1 MDFKVL
7 FSQLVVLYDKLSKQ
21 QKIIIGIAIVGVV
34 SFLIFLVV
42 YSASES
48 KKSQYEALFN
58 SLSPEDAAKVVKQ
71 LDKENVPY
79 TIEANN
85 VIKVPKNVVYKQ
97 RISIAALGIPKNSG
111 VGFELFDKQ
120 EFGATSF
127 DQSIKHLRALEGELS
142 RTIRALSPIESATVS
157 LALPKD
163 SLFVAKKESATASVM
178 VQLVD
183 GRSLSAKQVRGIKNL
198 VSAAV
203 PNMSSTDV
211 MLIDSDGDTLGDE
224 DEMAQMGELSVVQQ
238 KFKTKEEKK
247 RQKKIIEV
255 VSPFVGGRNSVVAQV
270 SIEYDFSIKNST
282 SESYNPDNVVRSEQT
297 SEEKREGSS
306 PKEVGGVPG
315 TVSNI
320 GPVQGLKSQKTTEKY
335 SKNTGTTNYE
345 IGKTVSTTKS
355 QFARIK
361 RITVAVVVDGKYKPK
376 LDKDKKETSELEYTP
391 LDKAELAALES
402 LVSRAVGIDE
412 TRGDKVSVK
421 NLQFQRDAKQP
432 GVEGVSKIMQM
443 SEIYLAPFSGLFK
456 YVFVLI
462 LLFILYKKVIV
473 PFSEKMLEVSK
484 EEEEL
489 ERPSLE
495 VEDDEDED
503 LVQKVQ
509 DMRKKVEDQL
519 GVGQNFNEDELKYE
533 VILEKVRSMS
543 EDAPEDIAS
552 LLQALLSEEAEH
564 TSSPSKSNASQQEK
578 G

>member
-7 FSQLVVLYDKLSKQ
+7 FSQLVVLYDKLTKQ

-42 YSASES
+42 YSAGAT
-48 KKSQYEALFN
+48 KRNQYEVLFN
-58 SLSPEDAAKVVKQ
+58 SLSSEDAAKVVAQ
-71 LDKENVPY
+71 LDKENIPY
-79 TIEANN
+79 KIEANN

-127 DQSIKHLRALEGELS
+127 DQKIKHLRALEGELS
-142 RTIRALSPIESATVS
+142 RTINALTPIESATVS
-157 LALPKD
+157 LALPKET
-163 SLFVAKKESATASVM
+163 LFVAKKENATASVM
-178 VQLVD
+178 VQLVE
-183 GRSLSAKQVRGIKNL
+183 GRTLSARQVRGIKNL

-203 PNMSSTDV
+203 PNMSSSDV
-211 MLIDSDGDTLGDE
+211 MLIDSDGETLGDE
-224 DEMAQMGELSVVQQ
+224 DEMAQMSELSVVQQ
-238 KFKTKEEKK
+238 KYRVKEEKK

-255 VSPFVGGRNSVVAQV
+255 VSPFVGGRSRVVAQI

-282 SESYNPDNVVRSEQT
+282 SESYDPENIVRSEQI

-320 GPVQGLKSQKTTEKY
+320 GPVQGLESQKTTEKY

-376 LDKDKKETSELEYTP
+376 LDEEQKETSELEYTP
-391 LDKAELAALES
+391 LDKADLTALES

-412 TRGDKVSVK
+412 NRGDKVSVQ

-432 GVEGVSKIMQM
+432 GLDGVSKVIEI
-443 SEIYLAPFSGLFK
+443 SEVYLAPFSGLFK
-456 YVFVLI
+456 YIFVLL

-509 DMRKKVEDQL
+509 EMRKKVEDQL

-533 VILEKVRSMS
+533 VILEKVRTMA

-552 LLQALLSEEAEH
+552 LLQALLTEEAEG
-564 TSSPSKSNASQQEK
+564 TVPQPKQDK